1 MSHPVSVKSESSFQA
16 HFQQCQFFF
25 SFKNQ
30 PLKIHSINLNKIHLH
45 TTTSTSIYFAGSYF
59 IYKIFDQQYK
69 ISWFVINELYVQ
81 WVYTVYWVQGNWST
95 KSKCSYY
102 VNVLVTVNSLKHTIP
117 YSEEDCFFISIT
129 FWCLLYFN
137 LNLQC
142 WTCVTPFWQSVIT
155 QTLRSDYNTTG
166 FATLLFAA
174 ICCISIPSHSCNSIW
189 LM

>member
-1 MSHPVSVKSESSFQA
+1 MSHPVSDKSERFLLFLLQKSTFE
-16 HFQQCQFFF
+16 
-25 SFKNQ
+25 N
-30 PLKIHSINLNKIHLH
+30 PL
-45 TTTSTSIYFAGSYF
+45 SIYFAGSYF
-59 IYKIFDQQYK
+59 IYKIWIYK
-69 ISWFVINELYVQ
+69 MICYKWAVCSVGI
-81 WVYTVYWVQGNWST
+81 YWVQGNRST
-95 KSKCSYY
+95 KSKCLCY
-102 VNVLVTVNSLKHTIP
+102 VNALVTVISLKHTVP

-155 QTLRSDYNTTG
+155 QTLQSDYNTTG